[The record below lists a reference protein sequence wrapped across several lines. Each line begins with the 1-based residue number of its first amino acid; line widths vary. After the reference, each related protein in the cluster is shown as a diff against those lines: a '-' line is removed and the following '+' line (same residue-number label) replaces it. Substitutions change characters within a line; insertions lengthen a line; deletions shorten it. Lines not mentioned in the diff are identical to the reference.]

1 MLDSGVLLA
10 GSEPVYVLGAG
21 QHAKVV
27 IATAQA
33 AGLIIGGAFDDDSAK
48 WERTILGTPVLGPL
62 SKMSERKGF
71 AVIAIGDNNVRKRV
85 AEQFPALRW
94 LTIVHPKASVHTTVR
109 LGAGTVV
116 FAGGVIQ
123 PDVVIGDHGILN
135 TMTSV
140 DHDCTLDAFVHLA
153 PGVHLAGG
161 VTVGEGCVVGVGASV
176 TPYVSIGAW
185 TTIGAGSAVVDS
197 LPPRVV
203 AAGVP
208 ARVVKTLTNH
218 E

>member
-21 QHAKVV
+21 QHA
-27 IATAQA
+27 
-33 AGLIIGGAFDDDSAK
+33 
-48 WERTILGTPVLGPL
+48 
-62 SKMSERKGF
+62 
-71 AVIAIGDNNVRKRV
+71 
-85 AEQFPALRW
+85 
-94 LTIVHPKASVHTTVR
+94 
-109 LGAGTVV
+109 
-116 FAGGVIQ
+116 
-123 PDVVIGDHGILN
+123 

-161 VTVGEGCVVGVGASV
+161 VTVGEGCVVGVGATV
-176 TPYVSIGAW
+176 TWHVSIGAW
-185 TTIGAGSAVVDS
+185 TTIGAGSAVIDR

-208 ARVVKTLTNH
+208 ARVVKTLPNH